1 MVPEFK
7 DKNMRMA
14 GLGRMGPLL
23 PGSEGATAPSEN
35 IFGVGADYSM
45 FGMGDYDSGMFGMD
59 GKLVITDPMSGLG
72 QADMRKTA
80 SKWAPV
86 LASAGGAIA
95 STLFVNFKEGM
106 TMRNA
111 GFGILALGL
120 GITAILGVM
129 DATS

>member
-7 DKNMRMA
+7 NQNMTMA
-14 GLGRMGPLL
+14 GLGRVGRMGPLL
-23 PGSEGATAPSEN
+23 PGSEGTTVAPESL
-35 IFGVGADYSM
+35 FGLGADYSM
-45 FGMGDYDSGMFGMD
+45 FGLGQDASMFGD
-59 GKLVITDPMSGLG
+59 KLIITDPMSGLG
-72 QADMRKTA
+72 QADMRKAA

-111 GFGILALGL
+111 GFGVLALGL